1 MQLAG
6 IFIGLAMWKHGEAIF
21 FSSEYEN
28 EHLSIANTIP
38 YAS

>member
-6 IFIGLAMWKHGEAIF
+6 IFIGLAMWKHGETSF
-21 FSSEYEN
+21 LSSEYEN
-28 EHLSIANTIP
+28 EILSIPNTIP